1 MKNLEEM
8 DTFLEKYN
16 LLGKNQQEIEYLN
29 RVITSKEIK
38 LIIKKLP
45 TNKSPEQDSFTGEL
59 YQTIFFFFLP
69 VRAEPMVYGGS
80 QARGQIGAIAA
91 GLHHSHSNA

>member
-8 DTFLEKYN
+8 DTFLENYN

-29 RVITSKEIK
+29 RVITSKEIE

-59 YQTIFFFFLP
+59 YQTIFFSFYLL
-69 VRAEPMVYGGS
+69 
-80 QARGQIGAIAA
+80 
-91 GLHHSHSNA
+91 GLNPWYMEVPRLGVK